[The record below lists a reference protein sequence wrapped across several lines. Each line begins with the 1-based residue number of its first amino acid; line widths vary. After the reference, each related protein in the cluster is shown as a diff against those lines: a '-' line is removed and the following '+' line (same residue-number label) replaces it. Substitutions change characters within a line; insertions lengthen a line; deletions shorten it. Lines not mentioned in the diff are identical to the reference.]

1 MQARSELITELPRL
15 LAEQRERISRDNLFG
30 DITES
35 IGESRWGKAPK
46 VPIDEHPRL
55 LIRRENL
62 PLIRKRLTDSHPQNE
77 VFRELA
83 DCMLESKGKLA
94 EVEFHS
100 VNVTVNIAN
109 IHNFEVRPL
118 TVIQAK
124 ALNYLITEDSS
135 YGYEAILY
143 LKNFLLTLN
152 IKQIASDQ
160 CRQYGY
166 LMYTAALVYDWC
178 YDLLTDEDKKQIIAG
193 VEHRVCR
200 MRNDMTKREG
210 QVVLE
215 VGFPPSGQG
224 AIVGHGSER
233 QILRDY
239 LSFATAIWG
248 ENNSWWDYI
257 AARVYNDYVPPRN
270 YYYRS
275 GVAPQGPYYGEGRH
289 ISDVYSAWILKVAT
303 GENPYVGMEN
313 VTRGFLGYE
322 YADGMIFS
330 DGDGHSGDG
339 LSSSDF
345 GGLALMI
352 AYLYGDAEMLA
363 WGNHLFCEKTVNE
376 KMTQLS
382 TATFLALRGLR
393 ELEPAE
399 DRYKGMSLIQYNGS
413 PLGQYIIRDGFAR
426 NDGASVFMRG
436 KERTTGNHEHGDT
449 GTFEI
454 YYKGML
460 TNRGGVYCNYG
471 HAQTAQYYRKTI
483 SHNGIVIFNP
493 LKWDFASEKAD
504 FKWYSGSQIR
514 MPEPNRLDI
523 LLSKSYDM
531 SSTVGRQ
538 HAYLDKEE
546 KKPHY
551 AYIASDMSLAY
562 DRDTASH
569 VERRML
575 TVFTGDPDYPM
586 ALFVYD
592 DVETLAKG
600 YEKRF
605 LLQISSSDAPE
616 INEAERTVTT
626 EKGGG
631 RLVMKSIS
639 EDVFLRP
646 VGGRNEG
653 DYNSSESR
661 NYVINDHQCPSMRPA
676 ADDKHWGRVEAVW
689 SKPTERAELVT
700 LLYVTDKGQTK
711 PAPRITKVAGDGI
724 TGCVYGRT
732 VALFATSRERR
743 ADEINVKVPAP
754 ESTLEYFVSGIAE
767 GEWTVTV
774 DGKKVGSFEASAE
787 GGLLVFKA
795 PAGEVVISPAN

>member
-1 MQARSELITELPRL
+1 MDSRSKLAKDLPSL
-15 LAEQRERISRDNLFG
+15 LSEQRMLIESGNLFG
-30 DITES
+30 DVTEC
-35 IGESRWGKAPK
+35 IGESLWGKAPK
-46 VPIDEHPRL
+46 VPIGEHPRL

-94 EVEFHS
+94 EVEFRS

-109 IHNFEVRPL
+109 IHNFNVRPL

-224 AIVGHGSER
+224 AVVGHGSER

-248 ENNSWWDYI
+248 ENNSWWDFI

-270 YYYRS
+270 YYYAS

-303 GENPYVGMEN
+303 GENPYIGMEN

-363 WGNHLFCEKTVNE
+363 WGNHLFCEKTVSEN
-376 KMTQLS
+376 MTQLS

-399 DRYKGMSLIQYNGS
+399 DRYAGMELIQYNGY

-426 NDGASVFMRG
+426 IDGGSVFMRG
-436 KERTTGNHEHGDT
+436 KARTTGNHEHGDT

-471 HAQTAQYYRKTI
+471 HAQTAHYYRKTI
-483 SHNGIVIFNP
+483 SHNGIIVFNP
-493 LKWDFASEKAD
+493 AKYDFSSDISET
-504 FKWYSGSQIR
+504 KWYSGSQTR
-514 MPEPNRLDI
+514 QPEPKNLEM
-523 LLSKSYDM
+523 LLSPNFD
-531 SSTVGRQ
+531 TADIIGRQ
-538 HAYLDKEE
+538 HGYLDTD
-546 KKPHY
+546 KKTPHY
-551 AYIASDMSLAY
+551 AYIACDMSKSY
-562 DRDTASH
+562 ERETASH

-575 TVFTGDPDYPM
+575 TVYTGDPDFPM

-592 DVETLAKG
+592 DVESVDPSF
-600 YEKRF
+600 EKRF
-605 LLQISSSDAPE
+605 LLQISTTEAP
-616 INEAERTVTT
+616 IIDNTERTVTT

-631 RLVMKSIS
+631 RLVMKALT
-639 EDVFLRP
+639 EDIFLRP
-646 VGGRNEG
+646 VGGRNDG
-653 DYNSSESR
+653 DYNSCESR
-661 NYVINDHQCPSMRPA
+661 NYVINDVQCPSMRPA
-676 ADDKHWGRVEAVW
+676 VDDKHWGRVETVW
-689 SKPTERAELVT
+689 SKQTERAEFTT

-711 PAPRITKVAGDGI
+711 SVPYNAKISDDGI
-724 TGCVYGRT
+724 TGAIFGRT
-732 VALFATSRERR
+732 VALFATSRDRR
-743 ADEINVKVPAP
+743 ACEINATVAGPK
-754 ESTLEYFVSGIAE
+754 SKLEYFVSGVSGGA
-767 GEWTVTV
+767 WSVCV
-774 DGKKVGSFEASAE
+774 DGKDYGTHIASE
-787 GGLLVFKA
+787 DGGLLTFTA
-795 PAGEVVISPAN
+795 PAGMISLTPVK